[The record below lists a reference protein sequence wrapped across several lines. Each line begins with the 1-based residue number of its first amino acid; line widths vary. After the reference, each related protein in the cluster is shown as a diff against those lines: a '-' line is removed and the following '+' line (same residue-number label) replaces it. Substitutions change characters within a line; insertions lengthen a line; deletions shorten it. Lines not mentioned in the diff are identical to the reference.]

1 MISFPRTTAIHKRI
15 PKEAFYKRLSLNTA
29 LKEKFVSDIDT
40 IYMEN
45 SLTRDSLHLLE
56 ESSVK
61 EIIVLGLEL
70 KKHDCDRRIMEAIA
84 RQNQHKLIFVLTY
97 GERKQLALVFHGK
110 LYQTEW
116 MTEEALSL
124 EARGFQMNEV
134 WESLVEQVALP
145 GEEHNSDLSLDE
157 RLARRERRVKLEK
170 KIQKTEAAV
179 WKEKQPK
186 KRFALYQKL
195 QKYKQELED
204 LNRGQTQNA
213 HP

>member
-1 MISFPRTTAIHKRI
+1 MISFPRSTVVHRRM

-45 SLTRDSLHLLE
+45 SLTRDSLNLLE

-70 KKHDCDRRIMEAIA
+70 KKSDCDRRIMEAIA
-84 RQNQHKLIFVLTY
+84 RQNHHKLLFVLTY

-116 MTEEALSL
+116 MPEDAVSL
-124 EARGFQMNEV
+124 TARGFHLGEV
-134 WESLVEQVALP
+134 WESLVGQVALP
-145 GEEHNSDLSLDE
+145 GEEHGSDLSLEE
-157 RLARRERRVKLEK
+157 RLSRKDRRVKLEK
-170 KIQKTEAAV
+170 EIAALTV
-179 WKEKQPK
+179 KVRKEKQFNKQVKLNTELK
-186 KRFALYQKL
+186 KLREKYQEML
-195 QKYKQELED
+195 
-204 LNRGQTQNA
+204 
-213 HP
+213 